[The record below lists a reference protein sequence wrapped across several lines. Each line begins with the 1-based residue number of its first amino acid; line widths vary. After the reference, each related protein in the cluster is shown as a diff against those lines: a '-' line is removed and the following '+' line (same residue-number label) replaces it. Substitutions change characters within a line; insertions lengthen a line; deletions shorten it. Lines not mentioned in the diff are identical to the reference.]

1 MGPEMN
7 RKQLE
12 VEIERQHL
20 VVAKANGW
28 VCEKIERTGRGG
40 FPDRFYAKQGRVVLV
55 EWKRPG
61 GRLSKQQVLRH
72 AELRAAGVE
81 VHTVYSLAEA
91 ELVLH
96 MDNQPGTAKDTR
108 TLDKESP
115 GWRARTGVPIGRGG

>member
-1 MGPEMN
+1 MN

-20 VVAKANGW
+20 AVAKANGW
-28 VCEKIERTGRGG
+28 VVEKIERTGRSG
-40 FPDRFYAKQGRVVLV
+40 FPDRFYAKAGRGVVLL

-96 MDNQPGTAKDTR
+96 MDNQPGAAKDTR

-115 GWRARTGVPIGRGG
+115 GWRARTGVSIGRGGGV